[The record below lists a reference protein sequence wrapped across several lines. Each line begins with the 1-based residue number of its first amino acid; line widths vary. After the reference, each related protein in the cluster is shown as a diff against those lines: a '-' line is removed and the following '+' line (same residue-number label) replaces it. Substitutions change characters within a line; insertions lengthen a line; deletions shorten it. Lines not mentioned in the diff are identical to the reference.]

1 MRNDAVLTVS
11 FCINGP
17 TQDPDA
23 ARSPYKPGNGL
34 EPPYL
39 GDRAAQLERF
49 GEFLA
54 DPSTP
59 HNVVVTG
66 LRGVGKTVLLQRYS
80 IEAREARLAR
90 SRPGSFP
97 KRTPSRRCSR
107 SGSSLT

>member
-1 MRNDAVLTVS
+1 MAQLNE
-11 FCINGP
+11 
-17 TQDPDA
+17 PDA
-23 ARSPYKPGNGL
+23 PRSPYKPGNGL

-39 GDRAAQLERF
+39 GDRGAQLERF
-49 GEFLA
+49 GAFLA

-80 IEAREARLAR
+80 IEAREAGWLVATV
-90 SRPGSFP
+90 SFP